1 MKSRYPI
8 LFVIAALV
16 APLSLLAQTDG
27 ATPPANG
34 PKEEVLELPAFSIS
48 AEKDTNYVGKSSLS
62 STRIAMDIGD
72 LPQSVKV
79 LNTSFL
85 KAVNP
90 FNMADVLNY
99 TGGAQNGALNWTPGR
114 LAIRG
119 FSGDGDYTD
128 SFAPTAASV
137 VDSAVFERF
146 EIIKG
151 PSSIFLAADGSPGGL
166 INKITKNPLSEQST
180 TIGMQTGIYDADRVT
195 FDSTGKVF
203 GS

>member
-1 MKSRYPI
+1 M
-8 LFVIAALV
+8 
-16 APLSLLAQTDG
+16 
-27 ATPPANG
+27 
-34 PKEEVLELPAFSIS
+34 
-48 AEKDTNYVGKSSLS
+48 
-62 STRIAMDIGD
+62 
-72 LPQSVKV
+72 KV
-79 LNTSFL
+79 LNNSFL

-137 VDSAVFERF
+137 VDPVVFERF
-146 EIIKG
+146 EVIKG

-166 INKITKNPLSEQST
+166 INKITKSPLASQST
-180 TIGMQTGIYDADRVT
+180 TISTQVGLYDANRVSI
-195 FDSTGKVF
+195 DSTGPIMGNKKLLYCDVVGLCSIRMDTTTRPTCT
-203 GS
+203 GSR